1 MLITGQMDWRKGA
14 DGTWGAGGGGDGGL
28 CVCDTSPRY
37 PGLAAELV
45 GTRRQEG
52 APGFVTQANM

>member
-1 MLITGQMDWRKGA
+1 M
-14 DGTWGAGGGGDGGL
+14 GGGGGGL

>member
-1 MLITGQMDWRKGA
+1 M
-14 DGTWGAGGGGDGGL
+14 GGGGGL

-37 PGLAAELV
+37 PELAAELV

-52 APGFVTQANM
+52 ASGFVTQANM